1 VISSP
6 LKGAK
11 DTDKPWHSAVGTVL
25 SPVRNLAMTGRGL
38 EFDCPDGLQRQC
50 YPLLAAWV
58 GDYPEQVIVVQI
70 SYGSCLMCEIPKDA
84 PMGHSPFLP
93 IDNPQDQHVYMQ
105 LLDET
110 NIDVLY
116 TLGVHLIG
124 SQFWQY
130 PFGNV
135 YRLWQPD
142 ESHQLL
148 LG

>member
-1 VISSP
+1 
-6 LKGAK
+6 
-11 DTDKPWHSAVGTVL
+11 
-25 SPVRNLAMTGRGL
+25 
-38 EFDCPDGLQRQC
+38 
-50 YPLLAAWV
+50 
-58 GDYPEQVIVVQI
+58 
-70 SYGSCLMCEIPKDA
+70 
-84 PMGHSPFLP
+84 
-93 IDNPQDQHVYMQ
+93 MQ

-116 TLGVHLIG
+116 TLGVHLIS

-130 PFGNV
+130 SFGNV